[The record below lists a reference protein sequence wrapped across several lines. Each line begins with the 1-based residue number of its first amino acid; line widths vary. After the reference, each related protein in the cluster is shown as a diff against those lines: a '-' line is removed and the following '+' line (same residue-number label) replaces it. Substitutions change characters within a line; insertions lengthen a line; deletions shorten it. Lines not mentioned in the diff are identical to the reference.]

1 MDTIKI
7 VGNPLYQW
15 ELGRKVQI
23 FPLPNMTVDEVH
35 FSNHGDPEALV
46 VKPKD
51 ENGMLVAEI
60 PNILLQSGAALVVYS
75 VNVAEGFTDN
85 LRSCTFNVRKRA
97 KPSDYVYTEVEI
109 LNYESLERRIRKL
122 EESGVSDE
130 QIANAVANYLAENP
144 VESLTEEELAAAIE
158 AYFAKN
164 PIEGG
169 TVTDEQIAQAVSDYM
184 AEHPIE
190 VPDSG
195 GNVDY
200 VGVEP
205 AEDDIPKVFLTGTLP
220 VTKSE
225 VTMGFRYISKTEDV
239 AGYVE
244 IKCQGNTSM
253 NFPKKNFTVK
263 MYADEALSE
272 KLKVDFKG
280 WGKQNKH
287 VYKANWID
295 ITHARNVVSARLWAD
310 VVKSRANYAELPEL
324 LRTSPNQGAVDG
336 FPIKVYSNGVY
347 QGRYTLNI
355 PKDAWMANM
364 DDELDNH
371 CILCGEGYT
380 SGCFREVST
389 GQWTDEVHDSM
400 PSTIANRWKEVIS
413 FVMNATDEDFR
424 ANLGNYFDVQSLI
437 DYHLFGL
444 ASCGLDAYGKNQLYM
459 TYDGQK
465 WIASMYNMDA
475 TWGLWWSG
483 SSFVAT
489 DYDRTEYQDFKDG
502 EGNLLYI
509 RLEELFFEELQA
521 RWAELRSGALS
532 VDSIINRFERF
543 TDIASAELVAEDYAS
558 TTADGKFTS
567 IPSVSTNTIQQ
578 IRAFAVAR
586 HAWCDTYIA
595 RLVNVPC
602 TGITLST
609 AQLSIVG
616 EGSQTIIAT
625 VEPENTTDSIEWS
638 SDNNGVATVYRGVV
652 TSVANGSC
660 VITAKCGNYSA
671 SCTVT
676 VSGISEINYALDA
689 LSGVT
694 WHDGYTYNKNTGVME
709 DKAGQHSTD
718 KFTMQNCVHNLVPA
732 SGCTWPTIHMWD
744 ENGNYAGKAY
754 GSGNAFGQF
763 TPNPEYTYA
772 IDVYNGS
779 EGADVTGTTLLP
791 VDNSGK
797 VVETM
802 HFEFAKLSW
811 TRTGSGF
818 YEADASSVLS
828 EHGVAWSELNSG
840 IAKSNYV
847 VIPNGMNA
855 SNLTGDPVCRF
866 TYHNSVPLLIVFAK
880 QTITTIDAFNAWVAE
895 ENPVL
900 TIN

>member
-1 MDTIKI
+1 MSELKGNLAAVQTLKGGISVGGGSKIELDTT
-7 VGNPLYQW
+7 L
-15 ELGRKVQI
+15 
-23 FPLPNMTVDEVH
+23 T
-35 FSNHGDPEALV
+35 
-46 VKPKD
+46 
-51 ENGMLVAEI
+51 
-60 PNILLQSGAALVVYS
+60 QSGKAA
-75 VNVAEGFTDN
+75 D
-85 LRSCTFNVRKRA
+85 A
-97 KPSDYVYTEVEI
+97 KAVGDA
-109 LNYESLERRIRKL
+109 L
-122 EESGVSDE
+122 
-130 QIANAVANYLAENP
+130 AN
-144 VESLTEEELAAAIE
+144 I
-158 AYFAKN
+158 
-164 PIEGG
+164 
-169 TVTDEQIAQAVSDYM
+169 
-184 AEHPIE
+184 
-190 VPDSG
+190 SG
-195 GNVDY
+195 GVTAS
-200 VGVEP
+200 VEP
-205 AEDDIPKVFLTGTLP
+205 AEEDIPKVFLTGTLP

-225 VTMGFRYISKTEDV
+225 VKMGFRYISKTEDV

-263 MYADEALSE
+263 MFADKALSE
-272 KLKVDFKG
+272 KMKVDFKG
-280 WGKQNKH
+280 WGKQSKH

-336 FPIKVYSNGVY
+336 FPIKVYANGVY

-380 SGCFREVST
+380 SGCFREAST

-400 PSTIANRWKEVIS
+400 PAAISTRWLEVIN
-413 FVMNATDEDFR
+413 FVMNSTDDEFK

-444 ASCGLDAYGKNQLYM
+444 VSCGLDAYGKNQLYM

-465 WIASMYNMDA
+465 WIASMYDMDA
-475 TWGLWWSG
+475 TWGLWWNG

-567 IPSVSTNTIQQ
+567 IPSVSANTIQQ

-586 HAWCDTYIA
+586 HDWCDTYVA
-595 RLVNVPC
+595 GLVNAPC
-602 TGITLST
+602 TGITLSASSLT
-609 AQLSIVG
+609 FTGA
-616 EGSQTIIAT
+616 GSQTLVAT
-625 VEPENTTDSIEWS
+625 VEPENTTDAVVWS
-638 SDNNGVATVYRGVV
+638 VDDDGIATVFNGVV
-652 TSVANGSC
+652 TAVANGSC

-671 SCTVT
+671 TCAVT
-676 VSGISEINYALDA
+676 VSGISEINYDLDA
-689 LSGVT
+689 VSGVT
-694 WHDGYTYNKNTGVME
+694 WHDGYTYNTTTGAME
-709 DKAGQHSTD
+709 AKAGQHSTD
-718 KFTMQNCVHNLVPA
+718 KFTMQNCQHNFVPA
-732 SGCTWPTIHMWD
+732 SGATWPTIHMWD

-754 GSGNAFGQF
+754 GAGSSFGKIS
-763 TPNPEYTYA
+763 PNPAHTYA
-772 IDVYNGS
+772 LDVYNAS
-779 EGADVTGTTLLP
+779 EGADASSTTLLP
-791 VDNSGK
+791 VDNSDKAVG
-797 VVETM
+797 TM

-828 EHGVAWSELNSG
+828 EHGVTWSEFIGG
-840 IAKSNYV
+840 IAKSNYL
-847 VIPNGMNA
+847 VIPDGMNA
-855 SNLTGDPVCRF
+855 EKLTGDPVCRF
-866 TYHNSVPLLIVFAK
+866 TYYNNVPLLIVFAK
-880 QTITTIDAFNAWVAE
+880 KTITTLDAFNAWIAE
-895 ENPVL
+895 NNPVL